1 MVQVKTLPNRF
12 RLYAVSSYYCMEHD
26 DALDNAWGNGLDSVQ
41 LLTVSMWIAT
51 VKTNVS
57 TLLHIT
63 MVAAKTRG
71 A

>member
-1 MVQVKTLPNRF
+1 
-12 RLYAVSSYYCMEHD
+12 MEHD